1 MTVHLRMKLATV
13 CLSALCVCPLNVWWL
28 AGCLP
33 AFLPACLSVCLSVC
47 AHLLVAQV
55 DCCLNSGLS
64 LWQTLCSLRLL
75 MHLPVRCCDFSA
87 MGVQTKC
94 ESNGLTRM
102 RLLCHHATN
111 DSYIIHAC
119 IMIIVIVV
127 IIIIIIIIN
136 ALGVMQRE

>member
-1 MTVHLRMKLATV
+1 
-13 CLSALCVCPLNVWWL
+13 
-28 AGCLP
+28 
-33 AFLPACLSVCLSVC
+33 
-47 AHLLVAQV
+47 
-55 DCCLNSGLS
+55 
-64 LWQTLCSLRLL
+64 

-87 MGVQTKC
+87 MGVQKKC

-127 IIIIIIIIN
+127 IIISINVIN